1 MNLLINA
8 AHAIEGQG
16 VITIRTLHRDDAI
29 VVEIADTGKD
39 IEPDHLLRIFNPS
52 FTTKGSGIG
61 MGLGLSIAHQ
71 IVEQHRGKL
80 DGDSTV
86 GKGTVFK
93 LSLPVMQPDKE
104 MERQ

>member
-29 VVEIADTGKD
+29 VVEIADTGKG

-61 MGLGLSIAHQ
+61 MGARLVYRPSDCRTTQGQAG
-71 IVEQHRGKL
+71 R
-80 DGDSTV
+80 
-86 GKGTVFK
+86 
-93 LSLPVMQPDKE
+93 
-104 MERQ
+104 R

>member
-1 MNLLINA
+1 LDSPELD
-8 AHAIEGQG
+8 
-16 VITIRTLHRDDAI
+16 TIDIHDAI
-29 VVEIADTGKD
+29 VVEIADTGKG

-61 MGLGLSIAHQ
+61 MGLCLSIAHQ

-80 DGDSTV
+80 DVDSTV
-86 GKGTVFK
+86 GKGKVFK